1 MGILSLQRGQIG
13 TVQTD
18 EVKGAGFSVNK
29 KVMSASMQI
38 ADDIFTQN
46 VLSTMASLKNTHNA
60 TDQSFSAS
68 ASVPSTNII
77 DELIIADT
85 VNVWHTLNGHRMED
99 LVSIEKDLNL
109 DELSVERLVVNNDS
123 NLAEIEAKLVPF
135 SFPRKLRSVG
145 SDVSA
150 PLRVNQLFVS
160 GRLNGLDF
168 SDLQENV
175 LRTNAV
181 EQHLN
186 ANTRIDVATANV
198 VRVRSN
204 TISSQN
210 LADLVSISVNST
222 LIEQDIQFTQPIVI
236 NELNIMNR
244 FNHLQVI
251 NNRLDSLF
259 RRAKGVQIITG
270 KKVFES
276 IALLEPIFQQ
286 GKIDIRS
293 PIMAQI
299 KPMVNINQDIV
310 LTGDYSISGNVTVEN
325 ILAASNMF
333 GRSGRYSAKQLQ
345 TDALRV
351 DETVV
356 NVAVEFVQP
365 IKVENVLGVTRINDV
380 PVSTFIKRNIDDIQ
394 TITGRKV
401 FSGDLYVE
409 NGLCDAYVING
420 IDLMVLNRTALK
432 KNAENQVVSG
442 TIHFGRVLA
451 DK

>member
-1 MGILSLQRGQIG
+1 
-13 TVQTD
+13 
-18 EVKGAGFSVNK
+18 
-29 KVMSASMQI
+29 MSASMQL
-38 ADDIFTQN
+38 ADDIFAQN
-46 VLSTMASLKNTHNA
+46 VLSTMALLRNTQNA
-60 TDQSFSAS
+60 SDQSFSAS
-68 ASVPSTNII
+68 ASVSSMNVI

-85 VNVWHTLNGHRMED
+85 VNVLHTLNGHRIED
-99 LVSIEKDLNL
+99 LVFIEKDLNL
-109 DELSVERLVVNNDS
+109 EALSVDQLVVDDATIFS
-123 NLAEIEAKLVPF
+123 EIQAKLAPLT
-135 SFPRKLRSVG
+135 SSRGRRSVG
-145 SDVSA
+145 SDVSS

-181 EQHLN
+181 EQQLN

-204 TISSQN
+204 TISNQN
-210 LADLVSISVNST
+210 LADLVSIRVNST
-222 LIEQDIQFTQPIVI
+222 LIEQDIQFTQPIII

-244 FNHLQVI
+244 FNHMQVT
-251 NNRLDSLF
+251 NNRLDALF
-259 RRAKGVQIITG
+259 RRAKGVQVITG

-276 IALLEPIFQQ
+276 VALLEPIFQQ
-286 GKIDIRS
+286 GKIDVRS

-299 KPMVNINQDIV
+299 KPMVNVDQDIV
-310 LTGDYSISGNVTVEN
+310 LTGDYSISGNVTIEN
-325 ILAASNMF
+325 LLAASNLF

-345 TDALRV
+345 TDALRI
-351 DETVV
+351 DESVV

-365 IKVENVLGVTRINDV
+365 IRVENVLGVTRINDV
-380 PVSTFIKRNIDDIQ
+380 PISTLIKRNIDDIQ

-409 NGLCDAYVING
+409 SGLCDAYIING
-420 IDLMVLNRTALK
+420 IDLMVLNRTVLK
-432 KNAENQVVSG
+432 KNAENQIVSG
-442 TIHFGRVLA
+442 TIHFGRILA